1 MAAGHVLLQDCGV
14 KRMPIVISSVRIPIE
29 ESADE
34 AVDKAISLLGIS
46 RRWIKDAYV
55 MKTSL
60 DARRRNH
67 MTLVCSVGVELT
79 DPSREPHL
87 AARRK
92 NSMRGRTGHPMVNS
106 RSVAWTEVQS
116 PPDA

>member
-92 NSMRGRTGHPMVNS
+92 SWPMTLQDS
-106 RSVAWTEVQS
+106 WYLLRR
-116 PPDA
+116 